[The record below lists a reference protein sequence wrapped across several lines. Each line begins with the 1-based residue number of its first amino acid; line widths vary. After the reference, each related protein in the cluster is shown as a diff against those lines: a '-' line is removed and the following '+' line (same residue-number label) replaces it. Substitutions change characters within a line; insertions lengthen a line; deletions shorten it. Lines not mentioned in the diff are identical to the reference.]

1 MTISTSLPSAA
12 PRTFGISRLLDGEL
26 IAEFR
31 AEAALRMEE
40 AERALASLASDP
52 ANSES
57 LHSLFRALHTIKGTA
72 GFLGL
77 THITHFTHQVET
89 FLGVFRA
96 GRRSMQ
102 PDDVET
108 VRASVAMLALWLR
121 DLDETLARGRFVAP
135 AETDRLL
142 SRMDCIESGRL
153 TLASTLKNLAHLLGD
168 LARRAGKQI
177 RLDSSG
183 GELELDSRLIESLA
197 APLLHMIRNAADHGI
212 ELPAERELAG
222 KPREG
227 CVRIAA
233 FCENDWLVISLA
245 DDGRGLNTESIRAK
259 AVELGYVN
267 RDAALP
273 DEVIH
278 QMIFLPGLSTSTSV
292 TELSGRGV
300 GLDIVR
306 AVIEK
311 MNGTLDV
318 TSRPGRGSTFLLR
331 IPFL

>member
-1 MTISTSLPSAA
+1 MTISTSLSSTP
-12 PRTFGISRLLDGEL
+12 PRIFGISRLLDGEL
-26 IAEFR
+26 IGEFR

-57 LHSLFRALHTIKGTA
+57 LNSLFRALHTIKGMA

-77 THITHFTHQVET
+77 THITHFAHQVET
-89 FLGVFRA
+89 YLGFFRT
-96 GRRSMQ
+96 GSRPLQ
-102 PDDVET
+102 PEDVET
-108 VRASVAMLALWLR
+108 ARASVVMLALWLR

-142 SRMDCIESGRL
+142 SRMERLDRGRF
-153 TLASTLKNLAHLLGD
+153 TLAPTLKNLAHLLND
-168 LARRAGKQI
+168 LAQQAGKQI
-177 RLDSSG
+177 RLESSAD
-183 GELELDSRLIESLA
+183 ELELDSSLIESLA

-212 ELPAERELAG
+212 EHPAERERAG

-233 FCENDWLVISLA
+233 FCENDSLVISLS

-259 AVELGYVN
+259 AIELGYVN

-278 QMIFLPGLSTSTSV
+278 QMIFLPGLSTSESV

-300 GLDIVR
+300 GLDVVR

-311 MNGTLDV
+311 LNGTLDV
-318 TSRPGRGSTFLLR
+318 SSRPGRGATFLLR
-331 IPFL
+331 IPLG